1 MKHLNAKESH
11 QVLEAQA
18 SLASCPLHDRVRR
31 AVSSTAGLHQ
41 LNASLLPRSS
51 GDRAELCTRAVL
63 QGLLST
69 QKSNGRYGQVSVS
82 MEHAHQKMHY
92 IRKDFHSFTSWRISL
107 VSS

>member
-18 SLASCPLHDRVRR
+18 SLASCPLHDRVGR
-31 AVSSTAGLHQ
+31 AISSTPLHQ
-41 LNASLLPRSS
+41 LNATLSPRGS
-51 GDRAELCTRAVL
+51 GDRAELCTRVVL

-69 QKSNGRYGQVSVS
+69 QKSNGQYGQVSVS

>member
-18 SLASCPLHDRVRR
+18 SLASCPLCDGVER
-31 AVSSTAGLHQ
+31 AVSGTSLHQ
-41 LNASLLPRSS
+41 LNTSLLPSCA
-51 GDRAELCTRAVL
+51 GDRAELCTPEVL
-63 QGLLST
+63 QELLST
-69 QKSNGRYGQVSVS
+69 QKSNGQVSVS
-82 MEHAHQKMHY
+82 MEHAHRKMHY